1 VEGKYL
7 AQIPADGS
15 FAGTTFAEKMEP
27 PEKIQ
32 YQGLILLS
40 LGHLVIDLTVAAMP
54 VILPFIK
61 EALNLSYAMAGTI
74 IMVFS
79 LTSSVIQPAF
89 GYLTDRKSLI
99 WFVPLGCLVATS
111 GLSLLGWAQSYGQI
125 LYLMVF
131 SGIGVAIYHP
141 EGWRIAN
148 FFAGRQKAT
157 GMSIFGVGGNLGIAL
172 GPLLVLYF
180 VKILGLK
187 GAAVFFVPGALM
199 AGIFLFTRFWRVR
212 LPREAKKEISLDSAP
227 TWRSAVYPMSL
238 LVAMVMLRSWSHIGL
253 MTFIPFYYINVL
265 QGDPMRAG
273 HLLFAF
279 LIAGTVGTFVGGPLA
294 DRLGY
299 KKILLFSLG
308 GGGLLL
314 ILFLL
319 SSGVWAYIWFIL
331 AGLIII
337 FSFPISMVMGQH
349 FLPRNVGMA
358 SGLILGLSLGMG
370 GVGAAV
376 LGLFAD
382 HFGVPLTLWVIALI
396 PLGAFL
402 LAIFIPYPGPQ
413 GD

>member
-1 VEGKYL
+1 
-7 AQIPADGS
+7 
-15 FAGTTFAEKMEP
+15 MEP

-32 YQGLILLS
+32 YRGLILLS
-40 LGHLVIDLTVAAMP
+40 LGHLVIDLNVAAMP

-74 IMVFS
+74 IMVFN

-99 WFVPLGCLVATS
+99 WFIPLGCLVAAS
-111 GLSLLGWAQSYGQI
+111 GLSLLGWAQNYGQI
-125 LYLMVF
+125 LCLMVF
-131 SGIGVAIYHP
+131 SGFGVAIYHP
-141 EGWRIAN
+141 EGWRVAN

-212 LPREAKKEISLDSAP
+212 LHREAKKEISLDSAP
-227 TWRSAVYPMSL
+227 TWRAAVYPMSL
-238 LVAMVMLRSWSHIGL
+238 LVTMVMLRSWSHIGL
-253 MTFIPFYYINVL
+253 MAFIPFYYINVL

-279 LIAGTVGTFVGGPLA
+279 LIAGTLGTFIGGPLA

-319 SSGVWAYIWFIL
+319 SSGIWAYIWFIL

-382 HFGVPLTLWVIALI
+382 HFGVPLTLWVIAFI